1 MFKKVFLSPFFMPI
15 AFIVLWFSLMEVIYY
30 NFADDLLLQIEDG
43 AMVDVWA
50 KCGYLLL
57 IALLFVFADD
67 FKDKI
72 RSWGIYVFLAMTCF
86 LRESGIQH
94 YLSTTDTTPFKSRF
108 FLKAEN
114 PLYEKVIYGFILL
127 LVFWCMAYLAV
138 KYGKHLFK
146 SFFKFDTIT
155 WSVATLCV
163 VGVAMKIVDRF
174 PANYKHAHHMRL
186 PEDMYVLCQLAE
198 ETGEMF
204 LPYIAIAIL
213 YQYRFLKRGLG

>member
-1 MFKKVFLSPFFMPI
+1 MFKKIFLSPFFMPL
-15 AFIVLWFSLMEVIYY
+15 AFVVLWFALMCGIYC
-30 NFADDLLLQIEDG
+30 NFTDDLLLQIEDG
-43 AMVDVWA
+43 AMIDVWA

-57 IALLFVFADD
+57 IVLLFAWADD
-67 FKDKI
+67 FKDKVS
-72 RSWGIYVFLAMTCF
+72 SWGVYIFLAMGCF

-94 YLSTTDTTPFKSRF
+94 HLSTTDSTPFKSRF
-108 FLKAEN
+108 FLN
-114 PLYEKVIYGFILL
+114 PDNPMYEKVIYGIILL
-127 LVFWCMAYLAV
+127 LVFWCIGYLAV

-146 SFFKFDTIT
+146 SFFKLDTIT
-155 WSVATLCV
+155 WSVAVLCV
-163 VGVAMKIVDRF
+163 AGVVTKIIDRL

-213 YQYRFLKRGLG
+213 YQYHFLKRGLG